1 MRKFMCF
8 DDGMGERLLNKLKT
22 TELRFRETEVEN
34 YNNYNNY
41 KLGVDNRGEKKF
53 SFWGLKELRD

>member
-53 SFWGLKELRD
+53 SF